1 MTHRLMTQRLATR
14 RLWTAC
20 AALVAAAVVILGA
33 VGGAAAQGAGA
44 PTEISLTIEKNRF
57 APEEIRVKAGAP
69 FILVITNKDGAP
81 EEFES
86 RDLRIEK
93 VIPAGKTLRVRMPAL
108 KPGTY
113 AFVGEYHEKTAKGKI
128 IAE

>member
-1 MTHRLMTQRLATR
+1 MTERLGTGWAGLLA
-14 RLWTAC
+14 
-20 AALVAAAVVILGA
+20 VAAMILGTL
-33 VGGAAAQGAGA
+33 GGAAAQTAGA
-44 PTEISLTIEKNRF
+44 PAEFPLSIEKNRF
-57 APEEIRVKAGAP
+57 SPEEIRVKAGAP
-69 FILVITNKDGAP
+69 FVLVITNKDGAP
-81 EEFES
+81 EELES

-113 AFVGEYHEKTAKGKI
+113 GFVGEYHEKTAKGTI